1 MLAINSTIRSA
12 AAVIGLSRSCT
23 VYVHPMLLFLQP
35 TVVSEHLQGRI
46 YQTAHGIAIWI
57 FMTPLPMKCD
67 SVTSTIVRHEL
78 FLVGG
83 TLTTTLAMSLPDS
96 SCCTT
101 TKTWRTLTAPPL
113 KRTAAITFCG
123 ALSIWGS
130 PWQISQQSYPH
141 LPARHK

>member
-1 MLAINSTIRSA
+1 
-12 AAVIGLSRSCT
+12 
-23 VYVHPMLLFLQP
+23 MLLFLQP

-46 YQTAHGIAIWI
+46 YQTAPSHGIAIWI

-67 SVTSTIVRHEL
+67 SVTSTIVQHEL

-123 ALSIWGS
+123 ALLAFGGRHGKYRSKAIHIYQPATNDWS
-130 PWQISQQSYPH
+130 KVED
-141 LPARHK
+141 LPTA